1 MGVFTMQYDIF
12 SVGDNVGDY
21 YPSQKKIYAGGGA
34 YNTAVNARRLGKK
47 SAYYG
52 SFGTDDVAKFLY
64 NVLRKEKVAYPIND
78 IREGRNAV
86 SIIKKDDGESRV
98 EKIDKGI
105 YKGLK
110 IGSSALELI
119 KDSKI
124 VHSNVYSYFEDY
136 LKKLKYKTKISFDF
150 SHFRNKEYIEEII
163 KNVDIAFF
171 SEPEKKENPEKFIN
185 WAYELGPE
193 VVILTQGAA
202 GAYMKYDDK
211 LINKEAVIKDKDI
224 VDTLGAGDA
233 FIAGFLS
240 TYLDFKNFD
249 AAFEGAQKNAAKNCK
264 LNGSLGISQPREK
277 EIKIYKDYHQD
288 YI

>member
-1 MGVFTMQYDIF
+1 MRGVLKMQYDIF

-52 SFGTDDVAKFLY
+52 TFGTDDVAKFLY
-64 NVLRKEKVAYPIND
+64 DVLRKENVAYPIND

-86 SIIKKDDGESRV
+86 SVIKKEEGENRV
-98 EKIDKGI
+98 EKIDKGV

-110 IGSSALELI
+110 IGSSVLELI

-136 LKKLKYKTKISFDF
+136 LKKLKYRTKISFDF

-163 KNVDIAFF
+163 KDVDIAYF
-171 SEPEKKENPEKFIN
+171 SKPEITEDPEEFIN

-202 GAYMKYDDK
+202 GAYMKFDDK
-211 LINKEAVIKDKDI
+211 LINKEAISKDV

-240 TYLDFKNFD
+240 TYLDFED
-249 AAFEGAQKNAAKNCK
+249 YETAFEGALKNAAENCK
-264 LNGSLGISQPREK
+264 INGSLGISQSREK
-277 EIKIYKDYHQD
+277 EIKIYKDYHDD